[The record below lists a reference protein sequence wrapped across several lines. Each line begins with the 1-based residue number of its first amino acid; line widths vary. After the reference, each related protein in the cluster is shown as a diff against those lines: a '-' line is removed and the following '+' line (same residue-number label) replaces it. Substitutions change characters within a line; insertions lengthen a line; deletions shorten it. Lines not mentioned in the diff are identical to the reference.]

1 MDIWGR
7 NILGREKSKCKD
19 PVADRGLV
27 PSRNREEA
35 SVAGAKSAKGRGEG
49 DEVRNWMRVAEGIK

>member
-19 PVADRGLV
+19 PVADMGLKS
-27 PSRNREEA
+27 SRNREEA
-35 SVAGAKSAKGRGEG
+35 SVTGVKSAKGRKEG
-49 DEVRNWMRVAEGIK
+49 DEVRNLMTVGEGIK

>member
-19 PVADRGLV
+19 PVV
-27 PSRNREEA
+27 PEDWYLPGTGRKSVWLEQSQPKEGERE
-35 SVAGAKSAKGRGEG
+35 
-49 DEVRNWMRVAEGIK
+49 MRSEIG